1 MYSKE
6 MLEYILGKYP
16 IISVREVNDFSETIL
31 LDIPIN
37 RLSPAAKNGFIT
49 KRQVSN
55 ITKKIE
61 SELSVKVL
69 VSYSTSQSKLDIEA
83 GLKALAKANFKG
95 KKIID
100 LDVSFEDVKNASVY
114 IFSMNMSD
122 EDKEKW
128 GLLAGD
134 YFSSLNIKLN
144 ALMYEQK
151 NNPEPTLMIMLRTM
165 KILYPC
171 DLPTMK
177 KALEDKE
184 YHIESSD
191 WLNKKLDSL
200 RKKNLIIR
208 DREGTYRM
216 TYLGLELVPV
226 TRSKQSSDV
235 DRILYLAK
243 KHL

>member
-1 MYSKE
+1 MYSEE
-6 MLEYILGKYP
+6 MLEYTLSKYP
-16 IISVREVNDFSETIL
+16 MISAREINEFNETIL

-37 RLSPAAKNGFIT
+37 KISPSARSGFIT

-55 ITKKIE
+55 LTKKIE

-69 VSYSTSQSKLDIEA
+69 VSFSTSQGKLDIEA
-83 GLKALAKANFKG
+83 GLKALAKANFKT
-95 KKIID
+95 KKIVD
-100 LDVSFEDVKNASVY
+100 LDVSFEDYKNASVY
-114 IFSMNMSD
+114 IFSINMSA

-128 GLLAGD
+128 ALLIGD

-165 KILYPC
+165 KTLYPC
-171 DLPTMK
+171 DLFEIK
-177 KALEDKE
+177 KALEVKG
-184 YHIESSD
+184 YHIDSSD
-191 WLNKKLDSL
+191 WLNKKIDSL

-208 DREGTYRM
+208 DRDGVYRM

-235 DRILYLAK
+235 DRIMHLAK